1 MYPKVFEEFQN
12 FISEYG
18 DLSRMATR
26 DFCGTPQYGKE
37 VHVTLEEGK
46 MLIVKLLAI
55 SPLDEETGTRDV
67 FFELNGEPRNVT
79 IRDRSAN
86 VQTVTREKASSEP
99 GSVGSPL
106 AGVVVEVRAK
116 EGEAVKKGDPLF
128 VMSAM
133 KMETVVSAPT
143 EGKIKRVTI
152 AENDSLAQG
161 DLMCEIAA

>member
-1 MYPKVFEEFQN
+1 M
-12 FISEYG
+12 
-18 DLSRMATR
+18 
-26 DFCGTPQYGKE
+26 
-37 VHVTLEEGK
+37 
-46 MLIVKLLAI
+46 
-55 SPLDEETGTRDV
+55 
-67 FFELNGEPRNVT
+67 
-79 IRDRSAN
+79 
-86 VQTVTREKASSEP
+86 
-99 GSVGSPL
+99 
-106 AGVVVEVRAK
+106 VEVRAK